1 MKVKPAI
8 PGLGFDV
15 NQPLSG
21 AQAAA
26 FKAAG
31 HTFCIRYIPRTPAL
45 VKGNLTA
52 IEIAAILGA
61 GLALMAVQHVPQPGW
76 EPSAALGTSYG
87 EYAAQYAASIA
98 GLPKRMNLWMDLEEV
113 SKGATAQEV
122 SEYCHAWA
130 AAVEVDGYVPGI
142 YVGWNVK
149 LTDQQLYLLPFKH
162 YWRAY
167 NCDQSIPG
175 RGYQIVQKPQQT
187 LDGITFDP
195 NQLQAD
201 SLGDVP
207 MWLVAE

>member
-1 MKVKPAI
+1 MIVKPAI

-15 NQPLSG
+15 NQPLWA

-31 HTFCIRYIPRTPAL
+31 HSFCVRYLPRTPAL

-52 IEIAAILGA
+52 AEVTAILGA

-87 EYAAQYAASIA
+87 GYAAEYATEI
-98 GLPKRMNLWMDLEEV
+98 GLSNGMNLWLDLEEV
-113 SKGATAQEV
+113 SKDATAQDV
-122 SEYCHAWA
+122 SDYCHAWA

-142 YVGWNVK
+142 YVGWNIG

-167 NCDQSIPG
+167 NCDQSIPM

-195 NQLQAD
+195 NHLQAD
-201 SLGDVP
+201 LQGGLP
-207 MWLVAE
+207 LWLVAE